1 MADLRSMLEKAKKDA
16 EDAKTNVKNL
26 DKVEQNISDMDKKAV
41 KAITLYVEQYPNTL
55 TNAMDANAKKI
66 DDYTARIQDTSIRLQ
81 KQVDN
86 AKSTLALLTGSKDK
100 GYIDITS
107 AKLMLDYAEE
117 YKIAYIVVIC
127 KTILFFIILTFIYS
141 RRNLFLTFAVSCSVV
156 ILWYSWNFLLNFF
169 RGNNIGGGTEKGKLC
184 ADGTPSDATGSNC
197 EKTCPSSKAEDEA
210 INSYSSQ

>member
-26 DKVEQNISDMDKKAV
+26 DKVEQNITDMDKKAV

-117 YKIAYIVVIC
+117 YKIAYIVVIHYLDLYLLTPQPVFDFC
-127 KTILFFIILTFIYS
+127 CILF
-141 RRNLFLTFAVSCSVV
+141 RRYPMVLVEFSPQFFQRQQHRG
-156 ILWYSWNFLLNFF
+156 WY
-169 RGNNIGGGTEKGKLC
+169 RKR
-184 ADGTPSDATGSNC
+184 
-197 EKTCPSSKAEDEA
+197 
-210 INSYSSQ
+210 